1 MIRRP
6 PRSTLFPYTTLFRS
20 KISKEIGKLM
30 GAGKIE
36 EANAAKEQT
45 AQFKLKEQTLKD
57 EVSKLEEQIQE
68 LLYDIPNV
76 PQNIVPAGKSEDD
89 KIGRA
94 SCRER
99 V

>member
-1 MIRRP
+1 
-6 PRSTLFPYTTLFRS
+6 
-20 KISKEIGKLM
+20 M

-89 KIGRA
+89 NEIVEEVGQKVQFSGTPLPHWELAKKYDKIGRA